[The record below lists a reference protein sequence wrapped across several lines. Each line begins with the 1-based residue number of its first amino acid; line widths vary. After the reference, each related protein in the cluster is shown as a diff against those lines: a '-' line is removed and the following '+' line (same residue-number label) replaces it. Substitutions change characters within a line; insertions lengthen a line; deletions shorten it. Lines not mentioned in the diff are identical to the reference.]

1 MELISREEAIKTI
14 HKYFIKLLDKIPTET
29 DGDGDTVYSD
39 MKTLNSLLTINKW
52 ITKEIKALP
61 TTEERKSGHWIDR
74 KELIDAD
81 LNLWG
86 YSQECSLCG
95 FVLGAK
101 EYNYCP
107 NCGARM
113 EEESNGIINSME

>member
-1 MELISREEAIKTI
+1 MELISREEAII
-14 HKYFIKLLDKIPTET
+14 AIEDMRGERNEDGYLL
-29 DGDGDTVYSD
+29 VYRCDVIDNLRSI
-39 MKTLNSLLTINKW
+39 SIV
-52 ITKEIKALP
+52 
-61 TTEERKSGHWIDR
+61 EERKSGHWIDR

-86 YSQECSLCG
+86 YSQICSECG
-95 FVLGAK
+95 FILGAK